1 MEAQVF
7 LNESCRF
14 YTRTAK
20 GEKPQMMYCHINLK
34 DNRFVIGTAVK
45 VNPQHFNTKKQ
56 KALVSNELTELENR
70 NNTIVNQAIKE
81 YYSKYLSLVN
91 YLQNNPDD
99 IEQLDKII
107 YTFVPMKRKG
117 NKNNGNAKAS
127 KKTLYDTLEYIF
139 SKELDEQVNDKKIS
153 LSRKDVKVSQ
163 LALFYEFLK
172 VRGLDN
178 VWATLTPSIWREY
191 TEYLKN
197 EKKNKKGE
205 NLNITYIN
213 GVLSALKNTVNSI
226 IDRDEEGKYAQVDTS
241 RWKLLDKQITNSEK
255 KTANY
260 IFSEEQLQRVMNL
273 KLDGNAEIV
282 RDLFTYMCFVGQR
295 PADCVR
301 LLKGEG
307 KRFTSNG
314 IEVIS
319 LLPHKTRKTDKRAN
333 VPLFQPKIVDAII
346 ERFNTRE
353 LYIDYLN
360 KTDKQRNSLNA
371 KWIKILFEMAGLN
384 DSFES
389 FSQRANEVKSETKT
403 QAETAHL
410 YLARHYFITSM
421 CRHGLSPDEVIE
433 MTGHST
439 AQQIKETYAHL
450 TAEDEANNI
459 TSNEK
464 IQRLAGKTVPDSR
477 MANNTPHPNE
487 FDSLIKE
494 IKLCKMGFYNN
505 ISSSVKSKVKE
516 TAIFNNCSI
525 EKACDI
531 MLANLE

>member
-1 MEAQVF
+1 MEQIF

-56 KALVSNELTELENR
+56 RALVSNELTELENR
-70 NNTIVNQAIKE
+70 NNTIVNEAIKE

-99 IEQLDKII
+99 IEQVDKII

-117 NKNNGNAKAS
+117 NKNNGNAKAN

-139 SKELDEQVNDKKIS
+139 NKELDEQIKDKKIS

-163 LALFYEFLK
+163 LALFYDFLK
-172 VRGLDN
+172 VRGFDN

-191 TEYLKN
+191 TDYLKD

-226 IDRDEEGKYAQVDTS
+226 IDRDEEGKYAPVDTS

-260 IFSEEQLQRVMNL
+260 IFSEEQLQRVMAL
-273 KLDGNAEIV
+273 ELDGNAEIV

-333 VPLFQPKIVDAII
+333 VPLFQPDIVDTII

-353 LYIDYLN
+353 SYIDYLN
-360 KTDKQRNSLNA
+360 KTDKQRNALNS
-371 KWIKILFEMAGLN
+371 KWIKIIFEMAGLT
-384 DSFES
+384 DTFEAT
-389 FSQRANEVKSETKT
+389 SQRGTEVQKDEKN

-410 YLARHYFITSM
+410 YLARHYFITYM
-421 CRHGLSPDEVIE
+421 CRHGIKAEEVIE
-433 MTGHST
+433 MTGHTT
-439 AQQIKETYAHL
+439 AQQIRDTYAHL
-450 TAEDEANNI
+450 TAEDEANTI
-459 TSNEK
+459 TSNEAVR
-464 IQRLAGKTVPDSR
+464 RLAGKSVPDSQ
-477 MANNTPHPNE
+477 MVNNTPQPNE
-487 FDSLIKE
+487 LDSLIRE

-531 MLANLE
+531 LLANLE